1 MLSLRMREADGRPG
15 LFGRLRERWFGK
27 RPVATAIVTRAVDAA
42 PVKVET
48 PVDRL
53 EILQRIWGAGFI
65 LPGGTEYLMRLVTPL
80 AIDSSMSL
88 LDLTAGLGATPRHV
102 VKAFESY
109 VTALERRQDF
119 AERGHALSVS
129 ANLGKRVPIRP
140 YDPETVE
147 FRPKAFDAVYSQM
160 LTSAVADKER
170 LFREIRRGLK
180 PRGQLAFVDI
190 MLREGDLA
198 DKRISSLK
206 HMTGGSLHLWRLRQ
220 YIDCLNN
227 AGFDCRALED
237 QTALFRTYVLRSWRD
252 VLKGDGVKAMRKRDL
267 IALFEEAEL
276 WFRHVAA
283 MDVGLIGVTRIHA
296 TLR

>member
-1 MLSLRMREADGRPG
+1 MRAGKERPR

-27 RPVATAIVTRAVDAA
+27 RPSPPPERLSKTIVGEM
-42 PVKVET
+42 PVRIEP

-53 EILQRIWGAGFI
+53 EILQRIWGSGFV

-88 LDLTAGLGATPRHV
+88 LDLTAGLGASPRHV
-102 VKAFESY
+102 VKSFGAY
-109 VTALERRQDF
+109 VTALERRVDL
-119 AERGHALSVS
+119 AERGQALSVA
-129 ANLGKRVPIRP
+129 ANLGKQVPIRHF
-140 YDPETVE
+140 DPETVE
-147 FRPKAFDAVYSQM
+147 FRPKSFDAAYCQM

-180 PRGQLAFVDI
+180 PRGQVAFVDV
-190 MLREGDLA
+190 MLRDGEPTDH
-198 DKRISSLK
+198 RISSLH
-206 HMTGGSLHLWRLRQ
+206 HMTGGKLNLWRLRQ

-237 QTALFRTYVLRSWRD
+237 QTDLFRTYVLRGWRD
-252 VLKGDGVKAMRKRDL
+252 VLKGDGVRGMRKRDL

-296 TLR
+296 IVR

>member
-1 MLSLRMREADGRPG
+1 MRAGDGRPR
-15 LFGRLRERWFGK
+15 LFGRLRDRWFGK
-27 RPVATAIVTRAVDAA
+27 RPLPLPEILSETISEKPVTIE
-42 PVKVET
+42 P

-53 EILQRIWGAGFI
+53 EILQRIWGAGFV

-88 LDLTAGLGATPRHV
+88 LDLTAGLGASPRHV
-102 VKAFESY
+102 VKSFEAY
-109 VTALERRQDF
+109 VTALERRVDL

-129 ANLGKRVPIRP
+129 ANLGKRVPIRQ

-147 FRPKAFDAVYSQM
+147 FRPKSFDATYCQM

-180 PRGQLAFVDI
+180 PRGQLAFVDV
-190 MLREGDLA
+190 MLRDGDPA
-198 DKRISSLK
+198 DHRISSLR
-206 HMTGGSLHLWRLRQ
+206 HMTGGTLNLWRLRQ

-237 QTALFRTYVLRSWRD
+237 QTALFRTYVLRGWRD
-252 VLKGDGVKAMRKRDL
+252 VLKGDGVRAMRKRDL

-296 TLR
+296 IVR